1 MLVKDFSKPDLIFA
15 NWKNYAFWYND
26 GSPGKE
32 YTFPPFTN
40 GNHMI
45 MSHVFG
51 VDVNSLI
58 KVKTAK
64 LHVYQCETG
73 PDTWT
78 T

>member
-1 MLVKDFSKPDLIFA
+1 MMVHPE
-15 NWKNYAFWYND
+15 KNLLFHLLPMETLWLC
-26 GSPGKE
+26 
-32 YTFPPFTN
+32 
-40 GNHMI
+40 HMI
-45 MSHVFG
+45 HVFG